1 MQSYFQQKPQRE
13 NMADNRTNW
22 RENDPVNCRKIVILW
37 YGATKDIT
45 ISLLHTYFY
54 LFLPFRYKIW

>member
-1 MQSYFQQKPQRE
+1 
-13 NMADNRTNW
+13 MADNRTNW

-54 LFLPFRYKIW
+54 LFLPFRYKI